1 MDIIHVDMDAFFTSV
16 EVLDDPA
23 LAGKPVIVG
32 GKAERR
38 GVVAAASYAVRK
50 FGIHSAMP
58 MSRAVRLCPD
68 AIVIAPRM
76 KRYAEISKLIHEVFA
91 RYTPV
96 IEPISLD
103 EAFLD
108 VTASIGI
115 WPSAQEIGRQ
125 IKAAIKDEI
134 GLTASVGIAGNK
146 FLAKLASDLDKP
158 DGFVVITEDNA
169 QQILD
174 PLPVRRIWT
183 VGKVAEGKLNAAGIK
198 TIEQLRGV
206 EFNSLKNLIGSAVAA
221 ETIYQLASGIDDRPV
236 TCPTQA
242 KSMSA
247 EFTFPT
253 DTFDEE
259 KLLAVL
265 LDQVEEVSTRLRRQG
280 LCAKTITLKL
290 RYGDFKT
297 ITRSHSLS
305 EPAQTTEILWNAAK
319 DIFTKWHKSIRA
331 GKLRLIGFGASNLSS
346 AKKGQRMLFSD
357 ESTEKQK
364 HIDEAMDMIKRKYG
378 NDTIGRKY

>member
-1 MDIIHVDMDAFFTSV
+1 VDVIHIDMDAFFASV
-16 EVLDDPA
+16 EVLDDPT

-32 GKAERR
+32 GKAQSR

-58 MSRAVRLCPD
+58 MSRALRLCPD
-68 AIVIAPRM
+68 AIIIGPRM

-91 RYTPV
+91 RYTPI

-115 WPSAQEIGRQ
+115 WPSAQVIGQQ

-158 DGFVVITEDNA
+158 DGFVVITKDNA

-183 VGKVAEGKLNAAGIK
+183 VGKVAEQKLNAAGLK
-198 TIEQLRGV
+198 TIAQLRSV
-206 EFNSLKNLIGSAVAA
+206 EFDSLKNLIGSSIAA
-221 ETIYQLASGIDDRPV
+221 ETIYNRARGIDNRPV
-236 TCPTQA
+236 TCPTQP

-247 EFTFPT
+247 
-253 DTFDEE
+253 
-259 KLLAVL
+259 
-265 LDQVEEVSTRLRRQG
+265 
-280 LCAKTITLKL
+280 
-290 RYGDFKT
+290 
-297 ITRSHSLS
+297 
-305 EPAQTTEILWNAAK
+305 
-319 DIFTKWHKSIRA
+319 
-331 GKLRLIGFGASNLSS
+331 
-346 AKKGQRMLFSD
+346 
-357 ESTEKQK
+357 
-364 HIDEAMDMIKRKYG
+364 
-378 NDTIGRKY
+378 

>member
-1 MDIIHVDMDAFFTSV
+1 MDIVHVDMDAFFTSV

-32 GKAERR
+32 GKATSR

-50 FGIHSAMP
+50 FGVHSAMP
-58 MSRAVRLCPD
+58 MSRAIRLCPD
-68 AIVIAPRM
+68 AVIIAPRM

-91 RYTPV
+91 RYTPI

-115 WPSAQEIGRQ
+115 WPSAREIGRE

-134 GLTASVGIAGNK
+134 ALTASVGIAENK

-158 DGFVVITEDNA
+158 DGFVVITKDNA

-174 PLPVRRIWT
+174 PLPIRRIWT
-183 VGKVAEGKLNAAGIK
+183 VGKVTEQKLNGVGIK
-198 TIEQLRGV
+198 TIKQLRGV
-206 EFNSLKNLIGSAVAA
+206 EFDTLKNLVGNATA
-221 ETIYQLASGIDDRPV
+221 ENIYYLARGIDNRPV

-247 EFTFPT
+247 EYTFAT
-253 DTFDEE
+253 DTFDED

-265 LDQVEEVSTRLRRQG
+265 FDQVEEVATRLRRQS

-305 EPAQTTEILWNAAK
+305 EPAETSDALWNSAK
-319 DIFTKWHKSIRA
+319 DIFIKWKSSIRA
-331 GKLRLIGFGASNLSS
+331 GKLRLIGFGASNLSP
-346 AKKGQRMLFSD
+346 AGKGQKLLFSD
-357 ESTEKQK
+357 DSTEKQK
-364 HIDEAMDMIKRKYG
+364 HIDEAMDRIKRKYG